1 MTIYDTIILGSGPAG
16 LTAAIYAS
24 RANLKTLV
32 LKGDQPGGQ
41 LTTTTVV
48 ENWPGYEDGIDGNE
62 LMQNMEKQAA
72 RFGAELLQKTAT
84 AVQLE
89 KSPFTVTAGNDSYQ
103 AKTLILATGERSR
116 VTDAPGEKELWA
128 KGISSCAT
136 CDGFFFRG
144 KDIMVIGG
152 GDTAMEEANF
162 LTKFAKSVTLIHRR
176 DSFRA
181 SKIMVDRVM
190 NNPKITVWFNKT
202 VECFNGTTKLESVT
216 LKDVATGQTS
226 THETDGF
233 FLAIGHIP
241 NTDLFK
247 EKIELLPNGYIKAQG
262 TTTTNI
268 PGIFFA
274 GDCEDYR
281 YRQAVTAAASG
292 CKAAMDAEKYLEV

>member
-1 MTIYDTIILGSGPAG
+1 MNIYDCIILGSGPAG

-48 ENWPGYEDGIDGNE
+48 ENWPGYVDGIDGNE
-62 LMQNMEKQAA
+62 LMQNMEKQAV

-84 AVQLE
+84 KVTFTQA
-89 KSPFTVTAGNDSYQ
+89 PFTVETGNDTYQ
-103 AKTLILATGERSR
+103 AKTIIIATGERSR
-116 VTDAPGEKELWA
+116 TTGASGEQELWA
-128 KGISSCAT
+128 KGISACAT

-181 SKIMVDRVM
+181 SKIMVDRVKA
-190 NNPKITVWFNKT
+190 NPKITIWLNKT
-202 VECFNGTTKLESVT
+202 VEKFNGTAKLESVT
-216 LKDVATGQTS
+216 LKDTATGEVT
-226 THETDGF
+226 THATEGF

-247 EKIELLPNGYIKAQG
+247 DQIELLPNGYIKAQG
-262 TTTTNI
+262 VTTTNI
-268 PGIFFA
+268 PGVFFA
-274 GDCEDYR
+274 GDCEDSR

-292 CKAAMDAEKYLEV
+292 CRAAMDVEKYLEM